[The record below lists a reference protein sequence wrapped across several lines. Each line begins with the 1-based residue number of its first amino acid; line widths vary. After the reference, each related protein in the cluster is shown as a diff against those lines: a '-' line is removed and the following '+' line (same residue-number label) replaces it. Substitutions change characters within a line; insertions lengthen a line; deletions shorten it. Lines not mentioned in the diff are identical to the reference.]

1 VRRRGAPCDMRRGL
15 GGTRTVEAARRRAL
29 AVLARIEEGRDLTQK
44 ELSYRHAFKMLCE
57 AEG

>member
-1 VRRRGAPCDMRRGL
+1 MRRGL
-15 GGTRTVEAARRRAL
+15 GATRTVEAAPRRAL

-44 ELSYRHAFKMLCE
+44 ELSYRHAFKMLSE